1 MILSRIVHAQ
11 VQLDHYHHLN
21 GDMAVARRENGMLPV
36 KGRLN
41 QSKQAKTVK
50 GMLKQSKASYTSQRH
65 AKRVTCRLN
74 QLYSTFT
81 LGWSGSE
88 DTVSTFDARK
98 LGLFNDYYLGLSQK
112 KKKLVSFLL
121 SRGSESNIES
131 SWTRTKK
138 SEDLCAH
145 YTS

>member
-1 MILSRIVHAQ
+1 M
-11 VQLDHYHHLN
+11 
-21 GDMAVARRENGMLPV
+21 
-36 KGRLN
+36 
-41 QSKQAKTVK
+41 
-50 GMLKQSKASYTSQRH
+50 
-65 AKRVTCRLN
+65 
-74 QLYSTFT
+74 
-81 LGWSGSE
+81 
-88 DTVSTFDARK
+88 STFDARK